1 MNEAL
6 ILGVVANLFFIFGGF
21 FKAPKHSMVF
31 AMCGNISYI
40 LYYVA
45 IDLTSPMIN
54 VALGTIFGLI
64 ILNTSCTK
72 RIKTVA
78 LLGTSLTTFS
88 LVRNY
93 YRDRKKNYILD
104 QIELA

>member
-40 LYYVA
+40 LYYLA

-64 ILNTSCTK
+64 HHVQ
-72 RIKTVA
+72 R
-78 LLGTSLTTFS
+78 
-88 LVRNY
+88 
-93 YRDRKKNYILD
+93 
-104 QIELA
+104 ELRQWHCWEPL